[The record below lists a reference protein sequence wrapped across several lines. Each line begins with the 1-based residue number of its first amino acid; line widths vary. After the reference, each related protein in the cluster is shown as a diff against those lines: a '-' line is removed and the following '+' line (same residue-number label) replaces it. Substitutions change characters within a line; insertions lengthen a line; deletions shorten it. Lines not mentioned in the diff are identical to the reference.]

1 MNLKPTF
8 KSLINGYSVLTSAFL
23 IFSFF
28 SAHAQK
34 NISNSTEGIKMLARP
49 FPDSVQLRWA
59 PTSYE
64 LWQAGIKNGYQ
75 VERYTILSGNQL
87 VKNPQTTRKVF
98 DIIKPWPLVKWEPY
112 ADIDKYAGIAA
123 EAVYGQQ
130 FTVSAGKSSS
140 MYEIVNM
147 ATEQSNRFS
156 FAMFSADMSP
166 IAAKAMGLWLTDK
179 SVRKDESYL
188 YKVIINNYT
197 VQKIDTGYVL
207 SGFPEYRALPR
218 PIPLVANKQGKSVIL
233 GWDRSIA
240 ESFYTAFM
248 IERSI
253 GETDFSLITPDPVIN
268 PSVDGKNESP
278 FFSYVDTLDSR
289 SLNIRYRVQ
298 GISPFG
304 ERGPW
309 SDTAVIKG
317 GPVLGESP
325 SIIRYDC
332 KDNKNVTIGWDFPAN
347 DKALTGFQ
355 VMRSDDAQIGYK
367 NISGVLPPQTRQFI
381 DTIPMPSNY
390 YKVFALGENG
400 DMTMS
405 LTAMVQPVDSFPP
418 APPTGLQA
426 TVDST
431 GKVTLRWKANT
442 ETDMFGYRVYRANN
456 MNEEFS
462 QLTVR
467 PVNDTVFF
475 DKINIKTLTKYVYY
489 RLFAID
495 NRQNH
500 SKFSEALEV
509 KRPDFIA
516 PVRPVFKEV
525 KPNEKG
531 IMLSWSSSSS
541 NDVATQ
547 ELYRYTT
554 DTLNMHLIARFTDV
568 SVKTF
573 TDTTAVGDT
582 IFRYRFYALDE
593 SGNRS
598 VPAIVSSLSGRKI
611 NNTITLKAKAI
622 RDKGTVE
629 LSWNAPVGKSIE
641 RYIIFRSENEAAL
654 SAFTYV
660 LPPATSFADKQ
671 LTISSKYT
679 YCIRAQFT
687 DGTMGAIS
695 KKVEVEY

>member
-8 KSLINGYSVLTSAFL
+8 VNFKTGCSLITTAFL
-23 IFSFF
+23 ISFF
-28 SAHAQK
+28 CSVKAQQSVA
-34 NISNSTEGIKMLARP
+34 NTNQGIKMLARP
-49 FPDSVQLRWA
+49 YPDSVQLRWA

-64 LWQAGIKNGYQ
+64 LWQAGIKHGYQ
-75 VERYTILSGNQL
+75 VERFTILSNNQL
-87 VKNPQTTRKVF
+87 VKNPQATRMVF
-98 DIIKPWPLVKWEPY
+98 NLIKPWPLEKWEPY
-112 ADIDKYAGIAA
+112 ADIEYVGIAA
-123 EAVYGQQ
+123 EAVYGEH
-130 FTVSAGKSSS
+130 FTVSAGKNSS

-156 FAMFSADMSP
+156 FALFSADMSP
-166 IAAKAMGLWLTDK
+166 VAAKAMGLWLTDK
-179 SVRKDESYL
+179 TVHKDESYL
-188 YKVIINNYT
+188 YKVIINNYN
-197 VQKIDTGYVL
+197 VQKVDTGYVL
-207 SGFPEYRALPR
+207 SGFPEFRILPR
-218 PIPLVANKQGKSVIL
+218 PIPLIANTQGKSVIL
-233 GWDRSIA
+233 GWDRTIS
-240 ESFYTAFM
+240 EGFYTAFM
-248 IERSI
+248 IERSV
-253 GETDFSLITPDPVIN
+253 GESDFSLITPDPVIN
-268 PSVDGKNESP
+268 PTVDEKTESP
-278 FFSYVDTLDSR
+278 YFSYVDTLDSR

-317 GPVLGESP
+317 GPVLSESP

-347 DKALTGFQ
+347 NKALTGFK
-355 VMRSDDAQIGYK
+355 VMRSDDAQTGFK
-367 NISGVLPPQTRQFI
+367 DISGLLTAQTRLFI
-381 DTIPMPSNY
+381 DTAPMPSNY
-390 YKVFALGENG
+390 YKVFALGESG

-405 LTAMVQPVDSFPP
+405 LAAMVQPVDSFPP
-418 APPTGLQA
+418 TPPTGLQA
-426 TVDST
+426 IVDST
-431 GKVTLRWKANT
+431 GKVTIRWKANP
-442 ETDMFGYRVYRANN
+442 EPDMFGYRVYRANN

-467 PVNDTVFF
+467 PVRDTVFF
-475 DKINIKTLTKYVYY
+475 DKINIKTLTKHVYY

-541 NDVATQ
+541 NDIATQ

-568 SVKTF
+568 SVKAF

-660 LPPATSFADKQ
+660 LPPATTFADKQ